1 MNAPNPSARRQLQQ
15 MEHVVRKVNREV
27 INPMIPPLSQNEIM
41 PLMSLV
47 AKMRGSYL
55 KALFETA
62 KSSANDIPTE
72 EQLQRLKQCREAYEE
87 LLAGAKALE
96 VVVEREYLD
105 SSF

>member
-1 MNAPNPSARRQLQQ
+1 MNALNPSARRQLQQ

-47 AKMRGSYL
+47 AKLRGIYL
-55 KALFETA
+55 KELFDTA
-62 KSSANDIPTE
+62 KSAASDVPSE
-72 EQLQRLKQCREAYEE
+72 DQLRRLKQCREAYEE

-96 VVVEREYLD
+96 IVVEREYLD